1 MLHHKFLNG
10 HFFLSFFL
18 LVKLLWQQVIHPPM
32 HLIQITTHMKIKLQL
47 LQHIHGIWKA
57 QMI

>member
-1 MLHHKFLNG
+1 MATSH
-10 HFFLSFFL
+10 
-18 LVKLLWQQVIHPPM
+18 HPPM
-32 HLIQITTHMKIKLQL
+32 HLIQITTHMKIKLQP